1 MENKLRNIKCN
12 KIKFLYRY
20 LSFDIFDKN
29 LMKIF
34 LFSIIVKSIINSNNS
49 NDNKNTFSIYVF
61 RQLLPTF
68 YKMIWNCFMK
78 LNMWHGKFLLSLFPD
93 LHNNIYLQSFLILLI
108 LKVRKNFRKY
118 QRDFSE
124 SNNENHN
131 VCNMKTLNKT
141 ST

>member
-1 MENKLRNIKCN
+1 MKQIK
-12 KIKFLYRY
+12 ILFFIPVF
-20 LSFDIFDKN
+20 SFDIFDKN

-34 LFSIIVKSIINSNNS
+34 LFSIIVKSIINN
-49 NDNKNTFSIYVF
+49 NDNKNIFLKYVF

-68 YKMIWNCFMK
+68 CKMFWNCFVK

-93 LHNNIYLQSFLILLI
+93 LHKNIYLQSFLILLI

-124 SNNENHN
+124 SNNENHYI
-131 VCNMKTLNKT
+131 CNMKTLNKT